1 MQKIRW
7 SFVNYVKL
15 LLPMIMGYLA
25 TNICL
30 NRKNSKS
37 AGASVSFRPP
47 PYVFAIIWP
56 ILFILLGLSWVVSTS
71 GTVKTH
77 VNLTNGSFLLI
88 TLLLSLWAVVYDCL
102 KNKIGGV
109 YVLAS
114 SIGAVVLAMNLIPL
128 EARLMLVPLLTWLLL
143 ALLLNAFEV
152 Y

>member
-15 LLPMIMGYLA
+15 FLPMIMGYLA
-25 TNICL
+25 TNICW
-30 NRKNSKS
+30 NKKNPKS
-37 AGASVSFRPP
+37 AGESVSFRPP
-47 PYVFAIIWP
+47 PYVFGIVWP

-71 GTVKTH
+71 GTAKTYD
-77 VNLTNGSFLLI
+77 NLTNGSFLFI
-88 TLLLSLWAVVYDCL
+88 VLLLSSWAVVYDCR

-109 YVLAS
+109 YVIAT
-114 SIGAVVLAMNLIPL
+114 SIGAVVLTMNLIPL